1 MRALSSNNS
10 THPGSGDHRIS
21 TPDGRS
27 NGSVH
32 YDKTKL
38 IPKNKET
45 STKPIVIL
53 MAIFGASVSLLCY
66 IYFMF
71 PQLDDAERQHVKVPF
86 NIEDA
91 KELAKVLDR
100 YKDLY
105 YVEVMGGIV
114 LVYVL

>member
-1 MRALSSNNS
+1 M
-10 THPGSGDHRIS
+10 
-21 TPDGRS
+21 
-27 NGSVH
+27 
-32 YDKTKL
+32 
-38 IPKNKET
+38 
-45 STKPIVIL
+45 
-53 MAIFGASVSLLCY
+53 SLLCY
-66 IYFMF
+66 IYLMF

-105 YVEVMGGIV
+105 YVEVMGGII